1 MLPQAP
7 DWRERYSGLPGY
19 REEGDDFAAVL
30 CPVHNDHRPSAR
42 LNLRT
47 GFCQCYACNQ
57 TWSPVEFAALA
68 GLPELEADG
77 GREPATEYPYLNP
90 DGSRH
95 SRVTRFP
102 GKKFRQARWTGTD
115 WEWKAPKTRI
125 PFRADR
131 LSAADPADPV
141 LWVEGERDVLTAE
154 ALGFLATTS
163 PGGASAAG
171 KLDRAILAQ
180 VAAGRRFVVVPDND
194 EPGRKYAATVAGLLT
209 QAGAAEVR
217 LLDLAKVWS
226 SGPAPKG
233 GDLSDWIAAGGRSE
247 DLRRMALAAP
257 QAAPEP
263 SDDLQD
269 PPAPGSAGRRP
280 RGAVTRRLST
290 VTCRPVRFL
299 WADRIPV
306 GKISIIAGRPGLGK
320 SLLALELAAAVT
332 RGRPVRPGEEP
343 CLAGG
348 VVLLAG
354 EDALDDVVA
363 PRLREAGANLDKI
376 VAVDGI
382 AGPRGQRGF
391 SLAEDLC
398 ELEAVVDA
406 DLGGD
411 CRLLIVDPP
420 SQFLGRPGQV
430 DSHRD
435 SDVRGILGPLAALA
449 ERRDLAVLLVSHHR
463 KSAGPVADMAV
474 SGSLAFAAQARAIWH
489 VVPDP
494 TDRLQRLLLPGKSN
508 LGPQVAGLRFRVDGA
523 GAAPRIAWLG
533 TVDQHA
539 DDIMTEGN
547 PVGRPA
553 AQRISAEDW
562 LSERL
567 AAGPVQQAVL
577 AEDASRA
584 GIADRTLRRAKEA
597 IGARSW
603 RPGTTGPWFWTSGLL
618 ATYVDGQNSD
628 HMARR
633 NPGFIVDGQYSLLGP
648 CGEDTPPGDSDPLQD
663 LQVAGELLL

>member
-1 MLPQAP
+1 MLPHAP
-7 DWRERYSGLPGY
+7 DWRERYCNLPGY
-19 REEGDDFAAVL
+19 REDGDDFAAVL

-154 ALGFLATTS
+154 ALGFAATTS

-180 VAAGRRFVVVPDND
+180 VAAGRRFVLLPDND
-194 EPGRKYAATVAGLLT
+194 APGRQYAATVAGLLH

-217 LLDLAKVWS
+217 LLNLAEVWPGGS
-226 SGPAPKG
+226 APKG
-233 GDLSDWIAAGGRSE
+233 GDLSDWVAAGGRGE
-247 DLRRMALAAP
+247 DIRRMAQEAP

-269 PPAPGSAGRRP
+269 PPAPGDAGRRP
-280 RGAVTRRLST
+280 RGAV
-290 VTCRPVRFL
+290 RPVLVRLAGVRPERPRYL
-299 WADRIPV
+299 WQGRVVLGGLSLI
-306 GKISIIAGRPGLGK
+306 GGRPGLGK
-320 SLLALELAAAVT
+320 SLTLIATAAAVT
-332 RGRPVRPGEEP
+332 TGRPVLPHEDPCPQGSVLLLTAEDSHPEIARR
-343 CLAGG
+343 CLAAGADMDRVACLTLVETAEG
-348 VVLLAG
+348 QKRGLSLRDVAAIEEAVDELGDVVLIGIDPITAFWDGSDSHKDTEVRGLLSALVEMAG
-354 EDALDDVVA
+354 RRNIAL
-363 PRLREAGANLDKI
+363 
-376 VAVDGI
+376 VAVAHHKKGQ
-382 AGPRGQRGF
+382 AGHADYQINGSIGLVAAARSVLHVFPDKGDRRRRI
-391 SLAEDLC
+391 LA
-398 ELEAVVDA
+398 
-406 DLGGD
+406 
-411 CRLLIVDPP
+411 
-420 SQFLGRPGQV
+420 
-430 DSHRD
+430 
-435 SDVRGILGPLAALA
+435 
-449 ERRDLAVLLVSHHR
+449 
-463 KSAGPVADMAV
+463 
-474 SGSLAFAAQARAIWH
+474 
-489 VVPDP
+489 
-494 TDRLQRLLLPGKSN
+494 PGKNN
-508 LGPQVAGLRFRVDGA
+508 LGPP
-523 GAAPRIAWLG
+523 APAWAF
-533 TVDQHA
+533 TVCDRGNGPAVEWIEAVEA
-539 DDIMTEGN
+539 DANDLLAEGN

-553 AQRISAEDW
+553 AQRANAEDW
-562 LSERL
+562 LRERL
-567 AAGPVQQAVL
+567 ADGPVLQTVL